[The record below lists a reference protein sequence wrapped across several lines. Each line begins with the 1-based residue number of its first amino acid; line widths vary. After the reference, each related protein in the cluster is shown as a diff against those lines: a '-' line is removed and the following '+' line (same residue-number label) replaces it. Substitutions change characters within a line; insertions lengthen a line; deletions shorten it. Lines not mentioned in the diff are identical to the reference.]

1 MGICR
6 LPIYPMGKWRH
17 GEVPF
22 LDQYCESEVEAPLN
36 TGNLVSELMFV
47 TSMLKLPSAV
57 GNRDKE

>member
-1 MGICR
+1 
-6 LPIYPMGKWRH
+6 MGKWRH